1 MHPSTN
7 RRIWQ
12 PINTRPHSASPRAI
26 AEPVSPPPAR
36 IFAAPRPAFP
46 NPRTQPLTPC
56 PSNRYSEKI
65 EFHVSYRKQST
76 LTFSNRY
83 IHRGS
88 FAAGFLPNP
97 RFPLTPSTKINRK
110 PGKIE
115 HLVSHRKQRTATQIN
130 RKLSGGPRFPFSHS
144 PNPPVTGLEHDP
156 ETPHSGGRRAL
167 TFPSS
172 SPKGESASVAPGF
185 GVWSATSVASYSYM
199 REQAE

>member
-115 HLVSHRKQRTATQIN
+115 HLVSHRKQRTGTQIN
-130 RKLSGGPRFPFSHS
+130 RKLFILQTRQRRVWRMILRRRTPAAEGHSLFHLPAPKENPLPLPQDSGYGLQ
-144 PNPPVTGLEHDP
+144 PPSLP
-156 ETPHSGGRRAL
+156 IRI
-167 TFPSS
+167 
-172 SPKGESASVAPGF
+172 
-185 GVWSATSVASYSYM
+185 
-199 REQAE
+199 